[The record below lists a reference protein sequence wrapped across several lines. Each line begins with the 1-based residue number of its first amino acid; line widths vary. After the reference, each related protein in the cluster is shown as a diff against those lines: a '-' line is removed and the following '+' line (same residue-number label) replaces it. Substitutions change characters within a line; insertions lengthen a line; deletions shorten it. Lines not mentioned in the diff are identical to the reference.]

1 MTQPSYALTGGQ
13 CGPRRPCPY
22 VTRAAR
28 ETKFSTIYR
37 THRAFSQF
45 VHFSRFSL
53 NFYIVEIIRG
63 YYTPPN

>member
-1 MTQPSYALTGGQ
+1 MTQLSYDDDQ
-13 CGPRRPCPY
+13 SQRGPRRPFACF
-22 VTRAAR
+22 TRAAR
-28 ETKFSTIYR
+28 EGRSAPINR

-63 YYTPPN
+63 YYTP